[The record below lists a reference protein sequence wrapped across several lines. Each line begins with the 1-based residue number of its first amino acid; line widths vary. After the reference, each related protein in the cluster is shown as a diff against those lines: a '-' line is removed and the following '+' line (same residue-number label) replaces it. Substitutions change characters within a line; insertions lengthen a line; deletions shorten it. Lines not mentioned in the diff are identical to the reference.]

1 VQLLVSAFGSTETP
15 TSSGA
20 DATKTAN
27 DLGDWVIKMG
37 LDGADVDYEDMAAM
51 NKQDGSAEKWLVD
64 FTKALRAKL
73 PSPKYIITHAPV
85 APWFS
90 PDKYKTGAYLTVD
103 KQVGSMIDWYNLQFY
118 NQGAS
123 EYTDCAGL
131 FDKSSSQWPKSSVF
145 EIAASG
151 VNLNKLV
158 VGKPATK
165 YAPFCLCLP
174 RLF

>member
-1 VQLLVSAFGSTETP
+1 
-15 TSSGA
+15 
-20 DATKTAN
+20 
-27 DLGDWVIKMG
+27 MG

-118 NQGAS
+118 NQGTS

-131 FDKSSSQWPKSSVF
+131 FDKSSSAWPKSSVF

-174 RLF
+174 SLF

>member
-1 VQLLVSAFGSTETP
+1 
-15 TSSGA
+15 
-20 DATKTAN
+20 
-27 DLGDWVIKMG
+27 MG

-73 PSPKYIITHAPV
+73 PSPQYIITHAPV
-85 APWFS
+85 LYLSGENHGA
-90 PDKYKTGAYLTVD
+90 TGAYLTVD

-131 FDKSSSQWPKSSVF
+131 FDKSSSAWPKSSVF

-151 VNLNKLV
+151 VDVNKLV

-165 YAPFCLCLP
+165 
-174 RLF
+174 